1 MGVKVGSSDI
11 AKPRHASGLGK
22 GKKGGTRANTGKM
35 RRTAPQGTCLEIR
48 LVLVRAIGRSSNSG
62 RQQVSETMT
71 STQSIIGRK
80 TAGLHVLGMDGLIQW
95 NQGHQWSGLNGIKGI
110 NGVRLTATAVVGV
123 SRVQEQVGRRRL
135 TPLGR
140 LQLVLVAPRNHEVI
154 VPSNDVKGTSTR
166 AHTQQNGCT
175 MNALSVPNVT
185 SMTLS

>member
-35 RRTAPQGTCLEIR
+35 RRNAPQGTCLEIR

-80 TAGLHVLGMDGLIQW
+80 TGGLHVLGMDGLIQW
-95 NQGHQWSGLNGIKGI
+95 NQGHQWSGLNGINGI

-123 SRVQEQVGRRRL
+123 SRVQEQVGRR
-135 TPLGR
+135 
-140 LQLVLVAPRNHEVI
+140 
-154 VPSNDVKGTSTR
+154 
-166 AHTQQNGCT
+166 
-175 MNALSVPNVT
+175 
-185 SMTLS
+185 